1 MVALLPA
8 SSLMISIL
16 SIIDSIWF
24 SILDGDEF
32 YGWEDLLGNI
42 HRTHPKESD
51 TDNDKLLDSH
61 EGYNYTGY
69 ITDPNDNDTDDD
81 GLLDGDEVL
90 GTQYN
95 NFYFT
100 NPLSVDTDN
109 DTLGDFNEI
118 FAYLFNLSGSDPTKV
133 DSDNDTMP
141 DPYELE
147 KGFDPMVQVDAY
159 LDSDFDGFDR
169 NFDGFLEQS
178 EYYTNAMEYAMG
190 TDPYNYDSDSD
201 EMHDLSLIHISEPT
215 RRTPISD
222 AVIFFKKK

>member
-1 MVALLPA
+1 MVRAHGDPGFHYRNWTFTSVVHWDENSFGDWTLKVNDTVGEGSGDFNTWNLTFYG
-8 SSLMISIL
+8 SSSPDSDNDNL
-16 SIIDSIWF
+16 SDYAEIRIGTWPNTPDSDNDG
-24 SILDGDEF
+24 ILDGDEF

-42 HRTHPKESD
+42 HRTNPKNMIQIMINCQIVKKD
-51 TDNDKLLDSH
+51 IIIH
-61 EGYNYTGY
+61 GY

-90 GTQYN
+90 GNEYN

-147 KGFDPMVQVDAY
+147 KGFDPMIQTDA
-159 LDSDFDGFDR
+159 F
-169 NFDGFLEQS
+169 
-178 EYYTNAMEYAMG
+178 
-190 TDPYNYDSDSD
+190 
-201 EMHDLSLIHISEPT
+201 
-215 RRTPISD
+215 
-222 AVIFFKKK
+222 